1 LANLTLSVNWKLWL
15 ENLQW
20 IKTNFILILCSIK
33 ISRE

>member
-1 LANLTLSVNWKLWL
+1 LWL

-20 IKTNFILILCSIK
+20 IKTNFILIVDSIK